1 MNITH
6 LLFIAYLLN
15 YNINVI
21 NSKIDLIKKAIVK
34 PDYNFTQ
41 KLKLGRELS
50 KLKKDNRFYLD
61 TDITLLEL
69 MPYKYFSIKNL
80 NERYGDFI
88 SNTIFLVNKNDNQ
101 VIAKIQEAQNYCSDL
116 RIMYDSEIK

>member
-6 LLFIAYLLN
+6 ILLIGYLLN

-21 NSKIDLIKKAIVK
+21 NSKMDLIKKAIVK

-50 KLKKDNRFYLD
+50 KLKKDRYIAI
-61 TDITLLEL
+61 ITEDLE
-69 MPYKYFSIKNL
+69 
-80 NERYGDFI
+80 
-88 SNTIFLVNKNDNQ
+88 
-101 VIAKIQEAQNYCSDL
+101 
-116 RIMYDSEIK
+116 